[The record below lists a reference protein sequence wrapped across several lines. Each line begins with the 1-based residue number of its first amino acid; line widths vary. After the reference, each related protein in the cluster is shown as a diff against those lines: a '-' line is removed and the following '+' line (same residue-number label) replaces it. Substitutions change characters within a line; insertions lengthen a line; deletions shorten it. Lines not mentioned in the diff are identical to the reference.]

1 MESLALPAPAPNA
14 TTLPR
19 KAPPRF
25 VAPIVDVSARI
36 IPKIAETAFHTA
48 PTDGGGGGSGDGEIH
63 RAGADH
69 SAQQQAGREQAG
81 ANPSIFDD
89 QFLDFVFGNVFV
101 FDFVIEKLVVFSDL
115 EFASHGI
122 SNDFGRERRTVRPA
136 PEAI

>member
-1 MESLALPAPAPNA
+1 MESLAFPAAAPNA

-48 PTDGGGGGSGDGEIH
+48 PTNWGGGGGGGGEIH

-69 SAQQQAGREQAG
+69 GAQQQAGREQSDAS
-81 ANPSIFDD
+81 ASSFDD
-89 QFLDFVFGNVFV
+89 QFLDFVFRNVFV
-101 FDFVIEKLVVFSDL
+101 FDFVIEKLIVFSDL
-115 EFASHGI
+115 GFASHGI
-122 SNDFGRERRTVRPA
+122 SNYFGREHRIVRPA